1 MPAATASDPPSS
13 ASNNGSLGSTRTMQR
28 RYGEYAHSRLVLEDE
43 SAIVLPPVKTGH
55 QTDPDD
61 TTCCLAS

>member
-1 MPAATASDPPSS
+1 
-13 ASNNGSLGSTRTMQR
+13 MQR
-28 RYGEYAHSRLVLEDE
+28 RYVEYAHPRLVLEDE
-43 SAIVLPPVKTGH
+43 HAIVLPPVKTGH